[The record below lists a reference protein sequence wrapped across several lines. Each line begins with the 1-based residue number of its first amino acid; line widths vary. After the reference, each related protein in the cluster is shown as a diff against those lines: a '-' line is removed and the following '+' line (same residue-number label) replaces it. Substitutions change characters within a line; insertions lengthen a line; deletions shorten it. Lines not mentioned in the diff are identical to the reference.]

1 MDTTTIV
8 LIVLLAVAVVAAIV
22 TPIVTTL
29 LSRARYEARTQ
40 RASLLN
46 SEVTELRDQL
56 TQARDSE
63 TAGKLEIERLKA
75 ENRAA
80 EDKLKTLEKAEV
92 NLKESFENLANRI
105 FDSKQEKFS
114 KDSSETLSNVL
125 KPLKQDIEGFRK
137 RADELHQENTK
148 ERTALR
154 TQIDQIVK
162 ASSNI
167 SDEAQNLTKAL
178 TNDPGTR
185 GRWGEMILESI
196 LTKSGLRE
204 GHEYKTQVSITT
216 EDGTFRPDVIVHF
229 PHERDV
235 IIDSKVSLVDW
246 YNFQSAE
253 SDAEREQSLKGL
265 INAVKRNITEL
276 SKRNYQSLP
285 DVRSLDM
292 VLMFMPIE
300 SAYLAVNSADPGI
313 FEEALEHRIAIVSP
327 TLLMAVLQ
335 LANGLWKIDQRNRN
349 ADEIARQAGKIYDK
363 CVNFIESFES
373 VGKNL
378 ARAHDRWQDADKQL
392 KTGRGNL
399 MGATN
404 KLKKLGV
411 STSKQLP
418 DSTYPEI
425 ENGYAEDDET
435 EDDS

>member
-1 MDTTTIV
+1 
-8 LIVLLAVAVVAAIV
+8 
-22 TPIVTTL
+22 
-29 LSRARYEARTQ
+29 
-40 RASLLN
+40 
-46 SEVTELRDQL
+46 
-56 TQARDSE
+56 
-63 TAGKLEIERLKA
+63 
-75 ENRAA
+75 
-80 EDKLKTLEKAEV
+80 
-92 NLKESFENLANRI
+92 
-105 FDSKQEKFS
+105 
-114 KDSSETLSNVL
+114 
-125 KPLKQDIEGFRK
+125 
-137 RADELHQENTK
+137 
-148 ERTALR
+148 
-154 TQIDQIVK
+154 
-162 ASSNI
+162 
-167 SDEAQNLTKAL
+167 
-178 TNDPGTR
+178 
-185 GRWGEMILESI
+185 MILESI